1 FWHGGHWFAIDT
13 STQGGADMQCERK
26 RQWDALARTVETK
39 QRECVAEGVPSTIF
53 WEAAYW
59 SLPSKPCYWI
69 LMNPRSLNS
78 QGNPYSLAEQLDIL
92 DRREPARVQWG
103 TANSDEEM
111 VEHLPKSVSVSLL
124 PAAQDN
130 PASRTYD

>member
-1 FWHGGHWFAIDT
+1 
-13 STQGGADMQCERK
+13 
-26 RQWDALARTVETK
+26 
-39 QRECVAEGVPSTIF
+39 PSKIF
-53 WEAAYW
+53 WEAACW

-69 LMNPRSLNS
+69 LMNPRSTNS
-78 QGNPYSLAEQLDIL
+78 QGNPYSLEDQLDIL

-124 PAAQDN
+124 PEAARQDN